1 MSLSFLFFDEGRGCA
16 VGQYTVTKSLKQ
28 NKRMF
33 SQIFADC
40 ADIKMVDMQLGTD
53 EPLLCMV
60 AYIEVVAAASSY
72 GSSEIGRLIQ
82 TLSDKEPGEVYTYL
96 TQNGRGMTD
105 IKFYTDLGEAAQG
118 LLTGDLILFVDGLDR
133 VMKLPDRGYPRMG
146 VRSAESEKVTR
157 GSNEGFSDSIKTNT
171 ALIRKRLRATELKNV
186 EAHAGRRTSTLVNIM
201 YMEGIARKEVLDEI
215 LRRMKQFE
223 IDGVLDSGTIE
234 QLAERRWASPFPQFQ
249 TTERPDR
256 AVHALLEGRIVLL
269 CDNSPLVLILPTDY
283 NSFLQTSDDYYN
295 RFEIVSLERVIRYL
309 AAFFALSLPGLYL
322 AVINFHTSLLPTNL
336 LLTFAQARAG
346 VPFSSLAELL
356 LMELGFELLREA
368 GVRLPGT
375 MGNTIGI
382 VGGLIIGTAAVDA
395 GLASPVVVIV
405 VAFTALCSF
414 AIPSEE
420 FANAFR
426 LLKFFLIFASA
437 WLGLF
442 GYLAGMLAILI
453 HLSGLRSFGIPY
465 LMPFASSEADDGAQ
479 LKDSIFRFPLFCLRK
494 RPVYAKESNRIRL
507 RLQTGDRAGRKEE
520 NDEHR
525 QS

>member
-1 MSLSFLFFDEGRGCA
+1 M
-16 VGQYTVTKSLKQ
+16 GQYTVTTDIEH
-28 NKRMF
+28 NKWIF
-33 SQIFADC
+33 SEIFADC

-53 EPLLCMV
+53 KPLRCMV
-60 AYIEVVAAASSY
+60 AYIEIIASASSY

-82 TLSDKEPGEVYTYL
+82 TLSDQESEEICAFL

-105 IKFYTDLGEAAQG
+105 ITFYTDLKEAAQG
-118 LLTGDLILFVDGLDR
+118 LLTGDMILFVDGLDQ
-133 VMKLPDRGYPRMG
+133 VLKIPDKGYPGMG
-146 VRSAESEKVTR
+146 VQSAESEKVTR
-157 GSNEGFSDSIKTNT
+157 GSNEGFSDSVKTNT

-186 EAHAGRRTSTLVNIM
+186 EVKAGRRTDTLVNLM
-201 YMEGIARKEVLDEI
+201 YMDGIARKEVLEEI
-215 LRRMKQFE
+215 LRRLDTFE
-223 IDGVLDSGTIE
+223 IDSVLDSGMIE
-234 QLAERRWASPFPQFQ
+234 QLTERHWSSPFPQFQ

-283 NSFLQTSDDYYN
+283 DSFLQTSDDYYN
-295 RFEIVSLERVIRYL
+295 RFEIVSLERIIRYL

-322 AVINFHTSLLPTNL
+322 AVINFHTSLLPTTL

-346 VPFSSLAELL
+346 VPFSSLTELL
-356 LMELGFELLREA
+356 LMEFGFELLREA

-414 AIPSEE
+414 AIPNEE

-426 LLKFFLIFASA
+426 LLKFFLIFLSA
-437 WLGLF
+437 WLGFF

-453 HLSGLRSFGIPY
+453 HLSGLRSFGVPY
-465 LMPFASSEADDGAQ
+465 LLPFAASEADDGAQ
-479 LKDSIFRFPLFCLRK
+479 LKDSMFRFPLFCLRK
-494 RPVYAKESNRIRL
+494 RPVYAKEDNRVRFRWKDQNSIR
-507 RLQTGDRAGRKEE
+507 GKKEASDGHRK
-520 NDEHR
+520 
-525 QS
+525 

>member
-1 MSLSFLFFDEGRGCA
+1 MGR
-16 VGQYTVTKSLKQ
+16 YTVTTDLKH
-28 NKRMF
+28 NKKVF

-40 ADIKMVDMQLGTD
+40 ADIKMVDMQLG
-53 EPLLCMV
+53 EEKPLRCMV
-60 AYIEVVAAASSY
+60 AYIEIIAAAASY
-72 GSSEIGRLIQ
+72 GSSEMGRLIQ
-82 TLSDKEPGEVYTYL
+82 TLSEQDPQKVCAFL

-105 IKFYTDLGEAAQG
+105 VSFYTDLKEAAQG
-118 LLTGDLILFVDGLDR
+118 LLTGDMILFVDGVDR
-133 VMKLPDRGYPRMG
+133 VLKIPDRGYPRMG
-146 VRSAESEKVTR
+146 VQNAESEKVTR
-157 GSNEGFSDSIKTNT
+157 GSNEGFSDSVKVNT

-186 EAHAGRRTSTLVNIM
+186 EMRTGRRTNTLVNLM
-201 YMEGIARKEVLDEI
+201 YMEGIAQKEVLEEL
-215 LRRMKQFE
+215 LRRLDTFE
-223 IDGVLDSGTIE
+223 IDGILDSGMLE
-234 QLAERRWASPFPQFQ
+234 QLAESHWSSPFPQFQ

-269 CDNSPLVLILPTDY
+269 CDNSPLVLILPTDC
-283 NSFLQTSDDYYN
+283 NSFMQTSDDYYN
-295 RFEIVSLERVIRYL
+295 RFEIVSLERIIRYL

-346 VPFSSLAELL
+346 VPFSSLMELL

-414 AIPSEE
+414 AIPNEE

-442 GYLAGMLAILI
+442 GYLTGMLAILI
-453 HLSGLRSFGIPY
+453 HLTGLHSFGVPY
-465 LMPFASSEADDGAQ
+465 LLPFASSEADGGAQ
-479 LKDSIFRFPLFCLRK
+479 LKDSVFRFPLFCLKK
-494 RPVYAKESNRIRL
+494 RPVYAKKSNRIRF
-507 RLQTGDRAGRKEE
+507 RWRDERDAQGKKEASDGYRK
-520 NDEHR
+520 
-525 QS
+525 

>member
-1 MSLSFLFFDEGRGCA
+1 MGK
-16 VGQYTVTKSLKQ
+16 YTVTTDLKH
-28 NKRMF
+28 NKQVF
-33 SQIFADC
+33 SQIFSDC
-40 ADIKMVDMQLGTD
+40 ADIKMVEMQLEAD
-53 EPLLCMV
+53 PPLHCMV
-60 AYIEVVAAASSY
+60 AYIEIVASASSY

-82 TLSDKEPGEVYTYL
+82 TLSEKNPKEVCDYL
-96 TQNGRGMTD
+96 ARNGRGMTD
-105 IKFYTDLGEAAQG
+105 IFFYTDLKEAAQG
-118 LLTGDLILFVDGLDR
+118 LLTGDVILFVDGMAQVL
-133 VMKLPDRGYPRMG
+133 KIPDKGYPGMG
-146 VRSAESEKVTR
+146 VQSAESEKVTR
-157 GSNEGFSDSIKTNT
+157 GSNEGFSDSVKTNT

-186 EAHAGRRTSTLVNIM
+186 ETRAGRRTDTLVNLM
-201 YMEGIARKEVLDEI
+201 YMEGIARKEVVDEI
-215 LRRMKQFE
+215 LRRLKTFE
-223 IDGVLDSGTIE
+223 IDGIMDSGMIE
-234 QLAERRWASPFPQFQ
+234 QLTEKYWYSPFPQFQ

-256 AVHALLEGRIVLL
+256 VVHALLEGRIVLL

-295 RFEIVSLERVIRYL
+295 RFEIVCLERIIRYL

-346 VPFSSLAELL
+346 VPFSSLTELL

-414 AIPSEE
+414 AIPNEE

-426 LLKFFLIFASA
+426 LLKFFLILVSA

-453 HLSGLRSFGIPY
+453 HLTGLRSFGVPY
-465 LMPFASSEADDGAQ
+465 LLPFASSEVDDGAQ
-479 LKDSIFRFPLFCLRK
+479 IKDSIFRFPLFRLKK
-494 RPVYAKESNRIRL
+494 RPVYAKESNRIRF
-507 RLQTGDRAGRKEE
+507 RWKKDPHTNGKE
-520 NDEHR
+520 DTHEHR
-525 QS
+525 K

>member
-1 MSLSFLFFDEGRGCA
+1 MSR
-16 VGQYTVTKSLKQ
+16 YTVTVDLEH
-28 NKRMF
+28 NKHVF

-40 ADIKMVDMQLGTD
+40 ADIKMVDMRLGTE
-53 EPLLCMV
+53 EPLRCMV
-60 AYIEVVAAASSY
+60 AYIEIVAAPVSY

-82 TLSDKEPGEVYTYL
+82 TLSGKSREEVRDLL
-96 TQNGRGMTD
+96 TKNGRGMTD
-105 IKFYTDLGEAAQG
+105 VTLYTDLKEAAQG
-118 LLTGDLILFVDGLDR
+118 LLTGDLILFVDGLDQ
-133 VMKLPDRGYPRMG
+133 VLKLPDRGYPRMG
-146 VRSAESEKVTR
+146 VQNAESEKVTR
-157 GSNEGFSDSIKTNT
+157 GSNEGFTDSIKTNT

-186 EAHAGRRTSTLVNIM
+186 EARAGRRTDTLVNIM
-201 YMEGIARKEVLDEI
+201 YMEGIARKEVLKEI
-215 LRRMKQFE
+215 RRRLDTFE
-223 IDGVLDSGTIE
+223 IDGILDSGMIE
-234 QLAERRWASPFPQFQ
+234 QLAERHWGSPFPQFQ

-295 RFEIVSLERVIRYL
+295 RFEIASLERVIRYL

-426 LLKFFLIFASA
+426 LLKFFLIFVSA

-453 HLSGLRSFGIPY
+453 HLSGLRSFGVPY
-465 LMPFASSEADDGAQ
+465 LLPFASSEADDGAQ

-494 RPVYAKESNRIRL
+494 RPVYAKGSNRIRF
-507 RLQTGDRAGRKEE
+507 RWRDQKQTCHEE
-520 NDEHR
+520 NAYEHR
-525 QS
+525 K

>member
-1 MSLSFLFFDEGRGCA
+1 M
-16 VGQYTVTKSLKQ
+16 GQYTVTTDLEHNKQ
-28 NKRMF
+28 IF
-33 SQIFADC
+33 FQIFADC

-53 EPLLCMV
+53 RPLRCMV
-60 AYIEVVAAASSY
+60 AYIEIVAAASSY

-82 TLSDKEPGEVYTYL
+82 TLSGKSREEVYEFL
-96 TQNGRGMTD
+96 ARNGRGMTD
-105 IKFYTDLGEAAQG
+105 ITFYTDLMEAAQG
-118 LLTGDLILFVDGLDR
+118 LLTGDMILFVDGLDQ
-133 VMKLPDRGYPRMG
+133 VLKVPDKGYPGMG
-146 VRSAESEKVTR
+146 VQSAESEKVTR
-157 GSNEGFSDSIKTNT
+157 GSNEGFSDSVKTNT
-171 ALIRKRLRATELKNV
+171 ALIRKRLRATELRNV
-186 EAHAGRRTSTLVNIM
+186 EAHAGRRTDTLVNLM
-201 YMEGIARKEVLDEI
+201 YMEGIARKEVLEEI
-215 LRRMKQFE
+215 LRRMETFE
-223 IDGVLDSGTIE
+223 IDGILDSGMIE
-234 QLAERRWASPFPQFQ
+234 QLAERHWGSPFPQFQ

-269 CDNSPLVLILPTDY
+269 CDNSPLALILPTDY

-295 RFEIVSLERVIRYL
+295 RFEIASLERIIRYL

-346 VPFSSLAELL
+346 VPFSSLVELL

-426 LLKFFLIFASA
+426 LLKFFLILASA

-442 GYLAGMLAILI
+442 GYLSGMLAILI
-453 HLSGLRSFGIPY
+453 HLSGLRSFGVPY
-465 LMPFASSEADDGAQ
+465 LMPFVSSEVDGGAQ
-479 LKDSIFRFPLFCLRK
+479 MKDSIFRFPLFCLRK
-494 RPVYAKESNRIRL
+494 RPVYAKESNRIRF
-507 RLQTGDRAGRKEE
+507 RWRDQKHTDHGEE
-520 NDEHR
+520 GAHEHR
-525 QS
+525 K